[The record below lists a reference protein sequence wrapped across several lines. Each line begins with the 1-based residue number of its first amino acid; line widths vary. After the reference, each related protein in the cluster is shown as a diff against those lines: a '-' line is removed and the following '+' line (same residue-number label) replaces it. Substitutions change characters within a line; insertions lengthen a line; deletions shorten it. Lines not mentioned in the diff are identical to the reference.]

1 MTRLSSLATLALIGV
16 TLTGSMAS
24 ATTIITTSSTTPLA
38 MTAMESDGLGSARA
52 TMRHVLRHSSTT
64 GGTVTIISSTEP
76 VVVTRGEGLFSG
88 FFAFFNPWFGGYHRD
103 APRVVVPDV
112 EYDDIAPHRGMALRQ
127 ADTGDTRANSLMS
140 TLTQRL
146 SR

>member
-1 MTRLSSLATLALIGV
+1 MTRMSSLSTLAVIAV
-16 TLTGSMAS
+16 ALTGSIAG
-24 ATTIITTSSTTPLA
+24 ATTIITTSNTTPLA

-52 TMRHVLRHSSTT
+52 TMRHVLHHRSAS
-64 GGTVTIISSTEP
+64 GGNVTIISSTEP

-103 APRVVVPDV
+103 APSHHADV
-112 EYDDIAPHRGMALRQ
+112 EPLVAHRGSALMQ
-127 ADTGDTRANSLMS
+127 ADTHDDRANSLMS
-140 TLTQRL
+140 TLTRRR